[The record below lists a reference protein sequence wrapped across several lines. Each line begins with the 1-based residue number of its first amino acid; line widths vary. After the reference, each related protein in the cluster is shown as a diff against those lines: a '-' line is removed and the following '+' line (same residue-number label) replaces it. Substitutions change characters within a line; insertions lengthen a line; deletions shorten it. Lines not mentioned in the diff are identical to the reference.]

1 MEYKELTPCIDAC
14 LECAIQCEHCAVTSL
29 KHEATT
35 DVSRMRN
42 SIRLNM
48 ECATI
53 CYAVAEL
60 MSMGSDRSG
69 EMCRLCSEV
78 CEACASEC
86 MKHDMEYC
94 RECAEACNACAEQ
107 CRKVSQLTLSAIF

>member
-14 LECAIQCEHCAVTSL
+14 LECATLCDHCAVTSL

-35 DVSRMRN
+35 DVNRVRN

-53 CYAVAEL
+53 CYAAAEL
-60 MSMGSDRSG
+60 MSTGSDRST
-69 EMCRLCSEV
+69 EICRLCAEV
-78 CEACASEC
+78 CEACAAEC
-86 MKHDMEYC
+86 LKLDGEHC
-94 RECAEACNACAEQ
+94 RQCAEACNACAEQ
-107 CRKVSQLTLSAIF
+107 CRKVSQLTMSAIF